1 MQINVKTFTEFYK
14 MYAKKGNN
22 HVIVIGII
30 DHFMNR
36 KGEIVV
42 EQKKGILLES
52 GTNELEIVEFGIGR
66 NKFGINVIKVK
77 EIINPV
83 QIIQV
88 PHAHPNVEGIIELR
102 GEVLPVVNVATAL
115 GFPPSETPQ
124 LDKFIVAEFNKQ
136 KIVFHVHSVTQIHR
150 ISWDQIEKPSEM
162 YQGPESQIIGVIKL
176 NGEMI
181 LLLDFEKI
189 VVEINPETG
198 INIHQVQKLGKRE
211 RSNKRLVVA
220 EDSPLLRKL
229 LQDTLKEAGFVNVEF
244 FENGSDA
251 LNYLES
257 LVQEGKNIEE
267 LVQLVITDIEM
278 PQMDGH
284 HLTKRIKNNSSLSK
298 LPIIIF
304 SSLITDDLRHKGQ
317 MVGAD
322 AQVSKPEIAE
332 LVLLIDQYVL

>member
-1 MQINVKTFTEFYK
+1 ME
-14 MYAKKGNN
+14 
-22 HVIVIGII
+22 H
-30 DHFMNR
+30 
-36 KGEIVV
+36 
-42 EQKKGILLES
+42 KKGILLES
-52 GTNELEIVEFGIGR
+52 GTNELEIVEFSIGK

-83 QIIQV
+83 SIIQV
-88 PHAHPNVEGIIELR
+88 PHAHRNVEGIIELR
-102 GEVLPVVNVATAL
+102 GEVLPVVNVAAAL
-115 GFPPSETPQ
+115 GFPPSESPEQ
-124 LDKFIVAEFNKQ
+124 DKFIVAEFNKQ

-162 YQGPESQIIGVIKL
+162 YQGPDSQIIGVIKL

-198 INIHQVQKLGKRE
+198 INVQQVKKLGKRE

-229 LQDTLKEAGFVNVEF
+229 LHDTLTEAGFEYIEF
-244 FENGSDA
+244 FENGRDA
-251 LNYLES
+251 LSYLEG
-257 LVQEGKNIEE
+257 LIQDGKNVTEE
-267 LVQLVITDIEM
+267 VQLIITDIEM

-284 HLTKRIKNNSSLSK
+284 HLTKRIKNNTELAK
-298 LPIIIF
+298 VPVVIF
-304 SSLITDDLRHKGQ
+304 SSLITDDLRHKGK

-332 LVLLIDQYVL
+332 LVLLIDQLA

>member
-1 MQINVKTFTEFYK
+1 ME
-14 MYAKKGNN
+14 NN
-22 HVIVIGII
+22 
-30 DHFMNR
+30 
-36 KGEIVV
+36 
-42 EQKKGILLES
+42 KGILLES

-77 EIINPV
+77 EIINPAPV
-83 QIIQV
+83 TPV
-88 PHAHPNVEGIIELR
+88 PHAHKNIEGIIELR
-102 GEVLPVVNVATAL
+102 GEILPVVDVARAL
-115 GFPPSETPQ
+115 GFPPSEHPE

-162 YQGPESQIIGVIKL
+162 YQGADSQIIGVIKL

-189 VVEINPETG
+189 VVDINPESG
-198 INIHQVQKLGKRE
+198 INVQQVKKLGKRE
-211 RSNKRLVVA
+211 RSNKRLIVA

-229 LQDTLKEAGFVNVEF
+229 LHDTLTEAGFEFIEF
-244 FENGSDA
+244 FENGRDA
-251 LNYLES
+251 LQYLEN
-257 LVQEGKNIEE
+257 LVQSGKDVTKE
-267 LVQLVITDIEM
+267 VQLMITDIEM

-284 HLTKRIKNNSSLSK
+284 HLTKRMKNHPELSK
-298 LPIIIF
+298 IPVIIF
-304 SSLITDDLRHKGQ
+304 SSLITDDLRHKGE

-332 LVLLIDQYVL
+332 LVSMIDKYIL